1 MTTKQYAEGLWLALA
16 ETNPASHDA
25 VINQFLE
32 ILNKD
37 GKLELYPDII
47 TEIEALAQIANQK
60 PPEVTFAKEDSGSK
74 QILDKI
80 NKIVNSKS
88 DLKVKI
94 DENIIGG
101 VILKTGDQ
109 LLDASIKTQLDELN
123 KHLIN

>member
-16 ETNPASHDA
+16 ETNPASHDS

-32 ILNKD
+32 ILKND
-37 GKLELYPDII
+37 GKLELYPEII
-47 TEIEALAQIANQK
+47 TEIETLAESANQK

-80 NKIVNSKS
+80 NKVIQSKS
-88 DLKVKI
+88 ELKVKI